1 MRYWCAPASPWSRMT
16 ESSFRRLLLRFALI
30 PLIAICGFLA
40 VLGFQLRQIA
50 LRRLAGSQATTVLL
64 QSDRLQKSVTD
75 EETGIRGYLAAK
87 NPTFLEPYREASAR
101 FGGELSTLR
110 NAGAQSPSLSLK
122 IAAISNTY
130 ERFNDIN
137 QKLLGHNYSDNAL
150 PGLLVQQKQAM
161 DSLRTE
167 LTALNT
173 EQNDIRETNRQQ
185 VTSLLADLP
194 AIGIGGGA
202 LMAALLLWHSITIFQ
217 GITRAFR
224 KLLGETEIQ
233 RDFLQTT
240 LQSIGDGVLV
250 SDNFGNTIILNSTA
264 ENLTGWNQDQAI
276 GRPLSEVFQI
286 INEHTRLP
294 AESPA
299 DKVRRLKTA
308 VSLENHTILV
318 RKDGTEI
325 PIDDSAAPIRN
336 RDSSLLGV
344 VLVFR
349 SVAERRHAANLIQQG
364 QERLNSIYNTSL
376 EYIGILSVEGKVLDC
391 NRASLEFA
399 GNTRED
405 VVGKY
410 FWDCPWFIGTPGMP
424 EAVRAATQD
433 AAAGQSTRTEMAL
446 IRPSGETINF
456 DFSLTPVVDS
466 DGNVIYLVPEGRDI
480 SELKRTEHA
489 LVQSEKLAAVGRLAS
504 SIAHEINNPLE
515 AVTNLIYL
523 ARSRAILPEVQE
535 YLDLADHELRR
546 VSVIANQTLRFHR
559 QTSNPEPTQAADLFS
574 TVLTIYEGKLH
585 NSGVSVETSYR
596 TSEPIVCFAGD
607 VRQVLNNLVGNAI
620 DAMSKQ
626 GGRLLIRSNVSR
638 DWSTDTKGIVFT
650 IADTGSGIARHD
662 MSQIFEPFFTTKGI
676 GGTGLGLW
684 VSKEVVSRHNGTLKV
699 RSSVA
704 PNCSGTVF
712 RFFLPFS

>member
-1 MRYWCAPASPWSRMT
+1 MT

-161 DSLRTE
+161 DTLRTE

-299 DKVRRLKTA
+299 DKVRRLNTA

-349 SVAERRHAANLIQQG
+349 SVAERRHAANLIQRG

-424 EAVRAATQD
+424 EAVRAATQA

-650 IADTGSGIARHD
+650 VADTGSGIARDD

>member
-1 MRYWCAPASPWSRMT
+1 MT

-40 VLGFQLRQIA
+40 VLGFQLRQVA
-50 LRRLAGSQATTVLL
+50 LRRFAGSQATTVLL
-64 QSDRLQKSVTD
+64 QSNRLQQSLVD

-87 NPTFLEPYREASAR
+87 DHTFLKPYHDASAR
-101 FGGELSTLR
+101 FGDELSVLR
-110 NAGAQSPSLSLK
+110 NAGAQSPSLSPK
-122 IAAISNTY
+122 IAAISTSY

-137 QKLLGHNYSDNAL
+137 QKLLGDNLSDAAL
-150 PGLLVQQKQAM
+150 PGLLEQQRQAM
-161 DSLRTE
+161 DALRTE

-173 EQNDIRETNRQQ
+173 EQTDIRETNRQQ

-202 LMAALLLWHSITIFQ
+202 LMAALLLWHSITVFQ

-224 KLLGETEIQ
+224 KQLDESEIQ
-233 RDFLQTT
+233 RDSLQTT

-250 SDNFGNTIILNSTA
+250 CDNSGNITMLNPTA
-264 ENLTGWNQDQAI
+264 ENLTGWNQDHAI
-276 GRPLSEVFQI
+276 GRPLSEVFHI
-286 INEHTRLP
+286 INEYTRLP
-294 AESPA
+294 TESPA
-299 DKVRRLKTA
+299 DKVRRLNTA

-336 RDSSLLGV
+336 SGSGLLGV

-349 SVAERRHAANLIQQG
+349 SVAERRQAAKLIRQS

-391 NRASLEFA
+391 NQASLEFA

-424 EAVRAATQD
+424 EAVRAVVQA

-466 DGNVIYLVPEGRDI
+466 EGNVIYLVPEGRDI
-480 SELKRTEHA
+480 SDLKRAQHA

-523 ARSRAILPEVQE
+523 ARNHTVSPEAQE
-535 YLDLADHELRR
+535 YLKLADHELRR

-574 TVLTIYEGKLH
+574 TVLTIYEGRLH
-585 NSGVSVETSYR
+585 NSRVAVETSYR

-607 VRQVLNNLVGNAI
+607 VRQVLSNLVGNAI
-620 DAMSKQ
+620 DAMSQ
-626 GGRLLIRSNVSR
+626 HGGRLLIRSNVSR
-638 DWSTDTKGIVFT
+638 DWSTNTKGIVFT
-650 IADTGSGIARHD
+650 VADTGSGITRD
-662 MSQIFEPFFTTKGI
+662 DVSRIFEPFFTTKGI

-684 VSKEVVSRHNGTLKV
+684 ISNEVVSRHNGTLKV
-699 RSSVA
+699 RSKVE
-704 PNCSGTVF
+704 PHCSGTVF

>member
-161 DSLRTE
+161 DTLRTE

-299 DKVRRLKTA
+299 DKVRRLNTA

-424 EAVRAATQD
+424 EAVRAATQA

-650 IADTGSGIARHD
+650 VADTGSGIARDD

>member
-1 MRYWCAPASPWSRMT
+1 MT
-16 ESSFRRLLLRFALI
+16 ESSFRRLLLRFVLI

-40 VLGFQLRQIA
+40 VLGFQLREIA

-64 QSDRLQKSVTD
+64 QSDRLQKSLID

-87 NPTFLEPYREASAR
+87 DPTFLEPYREASAR
-101 FGGELSTLR
+101 FGGEFSALR
-110 NAGAQSPSLSLK
+110 NAGASSPSLSTK
-122 IAAISNTY
+122 IAAISDSY
-130 ERFNDIN
+130 ERFNDTN
-137 QKLLGHNYSDNAL
+137 QKLLGRNLSDDAL
-150 PGLLVQQKQAM
+150 PGLLQQQKQAM
-161 DSLRTE
+161 DTLRTE
-167 LTALNT
+167 ITALNI
-173 EQNDIRETNRQQ
+173 EQNDIRETIRQQ
-185 VTSLLADLP
+185 LTRLFSDLP

-202 LMAALLLWHSITIFQ
+202 LMAALLLWHSITVFHE
-217 GITRAFR
+217 ITRAFR
-224 KLLGETEIQ
+224 KQLDETEIQ
-233 RDFLQTT
+233 RDSLQTT

-250 SDNFGNTIILNSTA
+250 CDNSGNLTMLNPTA
-264 ENLTGWNQDQAI
+264 ENLTGWNQNQAI
-276 GRPLSEVFQI
+276 GRPLSEVFHI

-299 DKVRRLKTA
+299 EKVRRLNTA

-349 SVAERRHAANLIQQG
+349 SVAERRQAANLIRQSQQ
-364 QERLNSIYNTSL
+364 RLNSIYNTTL
-376 EYIGILSVEGKVLDC
+376 EYIGILTVDGKVLEA

-405 VVGKY
+405 LVGKY
-410 FWDCPWFIGTPGMP
+410 FWDCPWFTGTPRMP
-424 EAVRAATQD
+424 EAVRTAVQA

-446 IRPSGETINF
+446 IRPSGETIHF

-466 DGNVIYLVPEGRDI
+466 EGNVIYLVPESRDI
-480 SELKRTEHA
+480 TELKRAQHA

-515 AVTNLIYL
+515 AVTNLLYL
-523 ARSRAILPEVQE
+523 SRNHSASPEVQE
-535 YLDLADHELRR
+535 YLKLADHELRR
-546 VSVIANQTLRFHR
+546 VSVIANQTLLFHR
-559 QTSNPEPTQAADLFS
+559 QPSNPEPTHAADLFS

-585 NSGVSVETSYR
+585 NSAISVETNYR
-596 TSEPIVCFAGD
+596 TNQPVVCFAGD

-638 DWSTDTKGIVFT
+638 DWSTNTKGIVFT
-650 IADTGSGIARHD
+650 VADTGSGITRDDASR
-662 MSQIFEPFFTTKGI
+662 IFEPFFTTKGI

-684 VSKEVVSRHNGTLKV
+684 ISKEVVSRHNGTLNV

-704 PNCSGTVF
+704 PNGSGTVF

>member
-299 DKVRRLKTA
+299 DKVRRLNTA

-424 EAVRAATQD
+424 EAVRAATQA

>member
-1 MRYWCAPASPWSRMT
+1 MT

-30 PLIAICGFLA
+30 PLILLCGFLA
-40 VLGFQLRQIA
+40 ALGFQLREIA

-64 QSDRLQKSVTD
+64 ESDRLQKSLID
-75 EETGIRGYLAAK
+75 EETGIRGYSAAK
-87 NPTFLEPYREASAR
+87 DTSFLQPYREASAR
-101 FGGELSTLR
+101 FGGELSALR
-110 NAGAQSPSLSLK
+110 NAGAGSPSLSAK
-122 IAAISNTY
+122 IAAISNSY

-137 QKLLGHNYSDNAL
+137 QKLLRRNLSDDAL
-150 PGLLVQQKQAM
+150 PGLLQQQKQAM
-161 DSLRTE
+161 DTLRTE

-173 EQNDIRETNRQQ
+173 EQNNIRETNRQQ
-185 VTSLLADLP
+185 VTSLFAELP
-194 AIGIGGGA
+194 VVGIGGGA
-202 LMAALLLWHSITIFQ
+202 LMVALILWHSITVFH

-224 KLLGETEIQ
+224 TQLDQTEIQ
-233 RDFLQTT
+233 RDSLQTT

-250 SDNFGNTIILNSTA
+250 CDHSGNITMLNPTA
-264 ENLTGWNQDQAI
+264 ENLTGWSRDQVI
-276 GRPLSEVFQI
+276 GRPLSEVFHI
-286 INEHTRLP
+286 INEDTRLP
-294 AESPA
+294 VESPA
-299 DKVRRLKTA
+299 DKVRRLNTA
-308 VSLENHTILV
+308 VNLENHTILI

-336 RDSSLLGV
+336 RGSSLLGV

-349 SVAERRHAANLIQQG
+349 SVAERRHTANLIKQS
-364 QERLNSIYNTSL
+364 QERLSSIYNTTL
-376 EYIGILSVEGKVLDC
+376 EYIGILTVDGKLLEA

-410 FWDCPWFIGTPGMP
+410 FWDCPWFLYTPGMP
-424 EAVRAATQD
+424 EAVRAAVQA

-456 DFSLTPVVDS
+456 DFSLSPVVDS
-466 DGNVIYLVPEGRDI
+466 EGKVIYLVPEGRDI
-480 SELKRTEHA
+480 SELKRAQHA

-515 AVTNLIYL
+515 AVTNLLYL
-523 ARSRAILPEVQE
+523 SRNHAASPEVQQ
-535 YLDLADHELRR
+535 YLKQADQELRR
-546 VSVIANQTLRFHR
+546 ISVIANQTLRFH
-559 QTSNPEPTQAADLFS
+559 QQPSSPEPTQAADLFS

-585 NSGVSVETSYR
+585 NSGISVETSYR
-596 TSEPIVCFAGD
+596 TSEPVVCFAGD

-626 GGRLLIRSNVSR
+626 GGRLLIRSNVAR
-638 DWSTDTKGIVFT
+638 DWSTNRKGIVFT
-650 IADTGSGIARHD
+650 VADTGSGISRD
-662 MSQIFEPFFTTKGI
+662 DVSRIFEPFFTTKGI

-684 VSKEVVSRHNGTLKV
+684 ISKEVVSRHNGTLKV

-704 PNCSGTVF
+704 PNRSGTVF